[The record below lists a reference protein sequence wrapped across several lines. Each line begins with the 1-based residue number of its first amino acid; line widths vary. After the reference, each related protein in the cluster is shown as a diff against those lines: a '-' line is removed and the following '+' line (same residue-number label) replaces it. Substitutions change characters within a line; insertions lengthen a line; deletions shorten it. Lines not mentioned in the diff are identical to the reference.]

1 MKKTN
6 TYHHGDLP
14 RQLLTHAASMAAETG
29 PESVTMREL
38 ARRAGVS
45 HSAPIHH
52 FGTRQNLLASL
63 AAEGF
68 KSLNEALAVHPHD
81 IYAMGVAYVL
91 WALEHPGHYAVMWQP
106 RHLVQDH
113 AGLNRE
119 RQQAWTLL
127 STAVATRDSP
137 VAEKNIDAYAAF
149 SIVHGLAG
157 IWLSGVLPI
166 PEDPER
172 IAREVTRR
180 FQFYPDD
187 AAS

>member
-1 MKKTN
+1 MKKIN

-14 RQLLTHAASMAAETG
+14 RQLLTHAASMAAEAG

-38 ARRAGVS
+38 ARRVGVS
-45 HSAPIHH
+45 HSAPVHH

-113 AGLNRE
+113 KDLNRE

-127 STAVATRDSP
+127 STAVATDDSP
-137 VAEKNIDAYAAF
+137 VAEKDIDAYAAF

-166 PEDPER
+166 PEEPER
-172 IAREVTRR
+172 VAREVTRR
-180 FQFYPDD
+180 FQFHPDVP
-187 AAS
+187 AT